1 MVDLLARTTA
11 GLPHDLNGELERLG
25 QLVSQDKRLAVAVR
39 ADTNRQRRIR
49 LEIGDVLLG
58 IDSADSGDPGT
69 SVWAQAAGR
78 VGLATATART
88 YRKVASRV
96 GPAVREVIDALD
108 VEVSYST
115 LRAAVSMPKEI
126 GDVEG
131 ALERRLDQ
139 LVGMAQAVAGTDDPV
154 VTETGL
160 RALLGD
166 SLLPVTLPPGR
177 REGVQAGED
186 GTAGPA
192 PKTVPPGPEVVKA
205 AIGADVEIARSAC
218 AALLES
224 STGRAEVLARVASTP
239 EYLSELI
246 ADDQV
251 RRTIQSQIG
260 PPARP
265 ARDPDDAAMDAA
277 AEADPEVVLAR
288 WRAALQRHDAQA
300 TRLLEYDPAEIA
312 ARGDEELINAVLTT
326 AQLYSEWGQRLA
338 AEARR
343 EGPRAG

>member
-1 MVDLLARTTA
+1 MVSLLVQTTTSS
-11 GLPHDLNGELERLG
+11 PHDLDGEVERLRL
-25 QLVSQDKRLAVAVR
+25 LVSQDMQQTAAIR
-39 ADTNRQRRIR
+39 ADINRQRQIR
-49 LEIGDVLLG
+49 LAIGDTLLG
-58 IDSADSGDPGT
+58 IDPADAGDPTT
-69 SVWAQAAGR
+69 SVWAQAADA
-78 VGLATATART
+78 VGLAVATART
-88 YRKVASRV
+88 YRKVACRV
-96 GPAVREVIDALD
+96 GPAIREAIDALD

-115 LRAAVSMPKEI
+115 LRAAVSLPKTEN
-126 GDVEG
+126 GDVRV
-131 ALERRLDQ
+131 ALERRLDH
-139 LVGMAQAVAGTDDPV
+139 LVGMATAAAGTDEPV

-166 SLLPVTLPPGR
+166 HLPPFADQPDR
-177 REGVQAGED
+177 TQADAED
-186 GTAGPA
+186 TAGSGLRA
-192 PKTVPPGPEVVKA
+192 VPPGPEDVKA
-205 AIGADVEIARSAC
+205 AIGADTEVARSAC

-239 EYLSELI
+239 DLLSELI
-246 ADDQV
+246 ADDRVLQ
-251 RRTIQSQIG
+251 TIQAQIN
-260 PPARP
+260 PAARP
-265 ARDPDDAAMDAA
+265 EHDPDDVAMNDA

-338 AEARR
+338 AAARR